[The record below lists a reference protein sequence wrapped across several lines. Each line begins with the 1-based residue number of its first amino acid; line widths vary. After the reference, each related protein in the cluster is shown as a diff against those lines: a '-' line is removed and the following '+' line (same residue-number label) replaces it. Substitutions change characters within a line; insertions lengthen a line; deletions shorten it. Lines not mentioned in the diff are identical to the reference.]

1 MGAIS
6 RQPVACAERH
16 FRASNPV
23 LLNKPNNRECI
34 FSNYSLDTEPNWEYT
49 CAAMQ
54 QNGETNLRLT
64 RSKVI
69 EANGAGQTIE
79 DVIARIS
86 GLIKGSQLKPG
97 DRLPAERDL
106 ARQLGV
112 SRPSLRAGLRALAS
126 MGVLKSRQGAGT
138 FVAGGPPTLD
148 SEPLRLLAA
157 LHGFSFNHM
166 FETRSI
172 LEVGAAGLAAEHATS
187 EQLATLAEEIAE
199 MYAALADPQEY
210 LVHDIRFHRAIAAAS
225 GNPTLAT
232 LVEMVSAVLYERRRE
247 TIDRAHDFKESLE
260 LHQQLYRAIR
270 ARQPE
275 EARAAMSEHILRAQ
289 QAFALEE
296 REEQSTIQVSE
307 PSEEVPVG
315 V

>member
-1 MGAIS
+1 M
-6 RQPVACAERH
+6 QPNG
-16 FRASNPV
+16 FTNP
-23 LLNKPNNRECI
+23 
-34 FSNYSLDTEPNWEYT
+34 
-49 CAAMQ
+49 
-54 QNGETNLRLT
+54 NGVS
-64 RSKVI
+64 SKVV
-69 EANGAGQTIE
+69 APSSSGQTTE
-79 DVIARIS
+79 EVVARVS
-86 GLIKGSQLKPG
+86 ELIKASHLKAG
-97 DRLPAERDL
+97 DRLPPEREL
-106 ARQLGV
+106 AKQLGV
-112 SRPSLRAGLRALAS
+112 SRPSLRAGLRTMSS

-138 FVAGGPPTLD
+138 FVADGPPMLD

-157 LHGFSFNHM
+157 LHGFSFDHM

-172 LEVGAAGLAAEHATS
+172 LEVGAAGLAAQHATS
-187 EQLATLAEEIAE
+187 EQLATMAEEIAE

-260 LHQQLYRAIR
+260 LHRQLYRAIR
-270 ARQPE
+270 SRQPE

-296 REEQSTIQVSE
+296 REEQNSIQVSE
-307 PSEEVPVG
+307 PREEAPVE

>member
-1 MGAIS
+1 
-6 RQPVACAERH
+6 
-16 FRASNPV
+16 
-23 LLNKPNNRECI
+23 
-34 FSNYSLDTEPNWEYT
+34 
-49 CAAMQ
+49 MQ

-79 DVIARIS
+79 DVIAQIS

-296 REEQSTIQVSE
+296 REEQSIQVSE
-307 PSEEVPVG
+307 PSEEAPVG

>member
-1 MGAIS
+1 MRAIS
-6 RQPVACAERH
+6 SHRL
-16 FRASNPV
+16 PV
-23 LLNKPNNRECI
+23 LNETSARPTLFCSI
-34 FSNYSLDTEPNWEYT
+34 DQAIVSVFSQIILLTQKPNWEYM

-54 QNGETNLRLT
+54 QNGETNLGLPG
-64 RSKVI
+64 SKVI
-69 EANGAGQTIE
+69 EANGSGQTIE

-275 EARAAMSEHILRAQ
+275 DARAAMSEHILRAQ

-307 PSEEVPVG
+307 PSEEAPVG